1 MNRREFIRRAA
12 VTSVFLAIGAVGI
25 IELAEKLA
33 PARASVLLTTAGSQT
48 SQNSAGSTSEAS
60 QSVQTIPQ
68 GYIYVGQVA
77 SLGGATSAY
86 FAHPNYGNS
95 ILLLL
100 SGQWKAFTATCTHQT
115 CTVEYTNS
123 EIYCPC
129 HGGTF
134 NPSNGAVT
142 GGPPPAPLT
151 EFAVLVQGSDIYVSS
166 EAIQ

>member
-33 PARASVLLTTAGSQT
+33 PARASVLLTTARSQT
-48 SQNSAGSTSEAS
+48 SQTSEAS

-68 GYIYVGQVA
+68 GYIYVGKVA

-166 EAIQ
+166 QAI